1 MDDGLEGWLT
11 GRVIPPN
18 WVPHRRRSDAELVGY
33 LAREASGTTPLTLFG
48 HPLAAPGEPAAAE
61 AVLEQRGLA
70 SLAESWWLVE
80 EDREV
85 EVRILEAY
93 PDRVRV
99 VEAPYGFYGPDSPR
113 HTLAAPTKALSPAPR
128 R

>member
-1 MDDGLEGWLT
+1 MIPSNWL
-11 GRVIPPN
+11 
-18 WVPHRRRSDAELVGY
+18 PHRRPSDGELVGY
-33 LAREASGTTPLTLFG
+33 LLPDAAGTTPLTLFG
-48 HPLAAPGEPAAAE
+48 HPLAAPGEPAAAV
-61 AVLEQRGLA
+61 AVLERRGLA
-70 SLAESWWLVE
+70 SLAESWWLTDDDE
-80 EDREV
+80 QV

-113 HTLAAPTKALSPAPR
+113 HTIAAPTEALTRAPR

>member
-1 MDDGLEGWLT
+1 MT
-11 GRVIPPN
+11 GRVIPHD
-18 WVPHRRRSDAELVGY
+18 WVPYRRPSDHELVGY
-33 LAREASGTTPLTLFG
+33 TLHGASGVTPLNLFG
-48 HPLAAPGEPAAAE
+48 HPLAGPGELARAV

-70 SLAESWWLVE
+70 SLAKSWLLTGGAQP
-80 EDREV
+80 V

-93 PDRVRV
+93 PDHVRV

-113 HTLAAPTKALSPAPR
+113 HTLETPATALTPAPR